1 MNLPNKLTISRI
13 ILSPVF
19 IMIFLTD
26 HPTAKLVGLIIFAV
40 AALTD
45 LGDGYLARKLGRTTG
60 FGKFMD
66 PLADKILTSTALIAL
81 VATGY
86 ARAWMVT
93 LIIIREFFIT
103 GFRLLAAYR
112 GMVIVPTFFAQVK
125 TFLQM
130 LTISVILLYVYLEAA
145 HPQTLVSW
153 GLQQSPTLTW
163 VFDGMML
170 LTTIITVGTG
180 LDYIIKNAGLVK
192 SVLK

>member
-13 ILSPVF
+13 VLSPVF
-19 IMIFLTD
+19 IVFFLMD
-26 HPTAKLVGLIIFAV
+26 HPTAKLIGLIVFAV

-66 PLADKILTSTALIAL
+66 PLADKILTSTAFIAL
-81 VATGY
+81 VATGH

-93 LIIIREFFIT
+93 LIILREFGIT
-103 GFRLLAAYR
+103 GFRLLAAYK
-112 GMVIVPTFFAQVK
+112 GMVIISTFFARVK

-130 LTISVILLYVYLEAA
+130 LTISVIMLYVYLEAA
-145 HPQTLVSW
+145 WPES
-153 GLQQSPTLTW
+153 LTAW
-163 VFDGMML
+163 RVYNGGTVGYIFDGLLL

-180 LDYIIKNAGLVK
+180 IDYIVKNAGLVK
-192 SVLK
+192 NVLK

>member
-1 MNLPNKLTISRI
+1 MNLPNKLTVSRI

-19 IMIFLTD
+19 IIIFLTD
-26 HPTAKLVGLIIFAV
+26 HPTAKLIGLIVFAF

-66 PLADKILTSTALIAL
+66 PLADKILTSTGFIAL
-81 VATGY
+81 VATGH

-93 LIIIREFFIT
+93 LIIFREFFIT

-112 GMVIVPTFFAQVK
+112 GMIIVPTFFAQVK
-125 TFLQM
+125 TFSQM
-130 LTISVILLYVYLEAA
+130 LVISVLLLYVYLEAA
-145 HPQTLVSW
+145 HPQTLAAW
-153 GLQQSPTLTW
+153 GLQKSGTITL

-170 LTTIITVGTG
+170 LTTVITVGTG
-180 LDYIIKNAGLVK
+180 LNYVIKNAGLVK

>member
-1 MNLPNKLTISRI
+1 MNLPNKLTVSRI

-19 IMIFLTD
+19 IIIFLTD
-26 HPTAKLVGLIIFAV
+26 HPTAKLIGLIIFAV

-66 PLADKILTSTALIAL
+66 PLADKILTSTAFIAL
-81 VATGY
+81 VATGH

-93 LIIIREFFIT
+93 LIIFREFFIT

-112 GMVIVPTFFAQVK
+112 GMVIIPTFLAQVK
-125 TFLQM
+125 TFAQM
-130 LTISVILLYVYLEAA
+130 LTISIILLYVYLEAA
-145 HPQTLVSW
+145 YPQTLTVW
-153 GLQQSPTLTW
+153 GLQESRTLILA
-163 VFDGMML
+163 FDGMML
-170 LTTIITVGTG
+170 STTIITVGTG

-192 SVLK
+192 SMLK

>member
-1 MNLPNKLTISRI
+1 MNLANKLTVSRI

-19 IMIFLTD
+19 IIFFLMD
-26 HPTAKLVGLIIFAV
+26 HPTAKLLGLIIFAV

-66 PLADKILTSTALIAL
+66 PLADKILTSTAFIAL
-81 VATGY
+81 VATGH

-93 LIIIREFFIT
+93 LIIIREFTIT

-112 GMVIVPTFFAQVK
+112 GMVIISTFFAQVK

-130 LTISVILLYVYLEAA
+130 LTISVIMLYVYLDAA
-145 HPQTLVSW
+145 WPGKLAAW
-153 GLQQSPTLTW
+153 GLQDGSTITY
-163 VFDGMML
+163 VFDGL
-170 LTTIITVGTG
+170 VLVTTIITVGTG

-192 SVLK
+192 NVLK

>member
-1 MNLPNKLTISRI
+1 MNLPNKLTVSRI

-19 IMIFLTD
+19 VIFFLMD
-26 HPTAKLVGLIIFAV
+26 HPTAKLLGLIIFAV

-66 PLADKILTSTALIAL
+66 PLADKILTSTAFIAL
-81 VATGY
+81 VATGH

-93 LIIIREFFIT
+93 LIILREFTIT

-112 GMVIVPTFFAQVK
+112 GMVIVSTFFAQVK

-130 LTISVILLYVYLEAA
+130 LTISVILLYVYFDAA
-145 HPQTLVSW
+145 WPGKLAAW
-153 GLQQSPTLTW
+153 GLQDGSTITH
-163 VFDGMML
+163 VFDGL
-170 LTTIITVGTG
+170 VLVTTIVTVGTG

-192 SVLK
+192 NVLK